1 MKWQAE
7 CETNKWVVITGQG
20 ADTHNDGDDDDD
32 DDDNNHNNSSIK
44 LAGYNIKWICKW
56 IYKRSY
62 IRTVE
67 I

>member
-32 DDDNNHNNSSIK
+32 DDDDDNNHNNNSIK
-44 LAGYNIKWICKW
+44 LAGNNIK
-56 IYKRSY
+56 
-62 IRTVE
+62 
-67 I
+67 